1 MVTAI
6 EIKLIKFMIIY
17 CNGVLLD
24 RTPSRGN
31 RPRDSGS

>member
-1 MVTAI
+1 MATAI

-24 RTPSRGN
+24 RTTAGSYCSSYPS
-31 RPRDSGS
+31 S